1 MKVILTL
8 SLLLLL
14 GFISNAQ
21 KKDQLILPYQEIP
34 DYPEKYS
41 AGSVAARM
49 VDGLGFR
56 YYWATEGLRV
66 EDLAFR
72 PTTESRSAD
81 ETLDHILSLSTNI
94 INAARKVP
102 NEGGVNYS
110 ELTFEEKRRR
120 TLTNLKEAS
129 DVLRK
134 TNDAEFETLKVI
146 FKRGENT
153 SEYPFWN
160 LLNGP
165 VADALGH
172 VGQVVSFRRTSG
184 NPSNPK
190 VSVFTG
196 RLRN

>member
-8 SLLLLL
+8 SLLMFLS
-14 GFISNAQ
+14 FISSAQ
-21 KKDQLILPYQEIP
+21 KKDRVMLPYQEIP
-34 DYPEKYS
+34 DYPAKYS
-41 AGSVAARM
+41 AGGVAARM

-72 PTTESRSAD
+72 PTSESRSAD
-81 ETLDHILSLSTNI
+81 ETLDHILGLSANI
-94 INAARKVP
+94 INAARRVS
-102 NEGGVNYS
+102 NEGSVNYS
-110 ELTFEEKRRR
+110 ELTFEEKRRK
-120 TLTNLKEAS
+120 TLINLKEAS
-129 DVLRK
+129 DILRQSD
-134 TNDAEFETLKVI
+134 DAEVESMKVI
-146 FKRGENT
+146 FKRGENST
-153 SEYPFWN
+153 EYPFWN

-165 VADALGH
+165 VADAIWH

-184 NPSNPK
+184 NPFNSN